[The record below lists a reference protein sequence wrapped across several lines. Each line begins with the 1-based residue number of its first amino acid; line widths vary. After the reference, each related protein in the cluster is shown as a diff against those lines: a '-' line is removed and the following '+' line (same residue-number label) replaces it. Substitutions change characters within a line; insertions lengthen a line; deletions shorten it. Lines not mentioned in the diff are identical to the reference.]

1 MSQSVTIQRL
11 TEKISQI
18 EQELQFIRQELAELR
33 QINAGVPPTA
43 GKFSENV
50 WSNKQDQKQFIN
62 NFFILLAIQ
71 GEPIGA
77 QSLQQR
83 MALSGLAN
91 NELTRDIIA
100 AREE

>member
-11 TEKISQI
+11 TEKISQL

-33 QINAGVPPTA
+33 QIKAGVPPTA
-43 GKFSENV
+43 GKYTGNI
-50 WSNKQDQKQFIN
+50 WSNKQDQKQLIN
-62 NFFILLAIQ
+62 KFFASLAIQ
-71 GEPIGA
+71 GAPIGPQA
-77 QSLQQR
+77 LQQR

-91 NELTRDIIA
+91 DELSRDIVA

>member
-1 MSQSVTIQRL
+1 MRQSVTIQRL

-33 QINAGVPPTA
+33 QNKAGVPPTA
-43 GKFSENV
+43 GKFSEYV
-50 WSNKQDQKQFIN
+50 WSNKQDQKHLIN
-62 NFFILLAIQ
+62 KFFLSLAIQ
-71 GEPIGA
+71 GDPTGA
-77 QSLQQR
+77 QTLQQR

-91 NELTRDIIA
+91 NELYRDIVA